1 MKIRQTAL
9 TLLSSAAVFTAI
21 GANLWSQISPNP
33 PNPTDGADRPSRT
46 RVRKEKLVRS
56 LFVAGELAPVRAVRI
71 SVPRFRE
78 RGQVPIQAMAPE
90 GSVVKA
96 GDALLQI
103 DNAQLIASL
112 NSEEINVHPGQAVH
126 VKIDALPDEKLTGKV
141 VSVGSVLRMRRW
153 DNPVKVI
160 DAVIELE
167 QKIGKLSPGMTA
179 TGQIEVERVANAL
192 LAPVKAVRE
201 KGGQVIVRVPA
212 AGESGEERAIRVG
225 RRNQQFVEVLEGL
238 REGEKVI
245 MP

>member
-21 GANLWSQISPNP
+21 GANLWGQISPNP
-33 PNPTDGADRPSRT
+33 PNPIDGADRPSRT

-56 LFVAGELAPVRAVRI
+56 FFVAGELTPVRAVRI

-112 NSEEINVHPGQAVH
+112 NSEEIN
-126 VKIDALPDEKLTGKV
+126 
-141 VSVGSVLRMRRW
+141 
-153 DNPVKVI
+153 
-160 DAVIELE
+160 IELE

-212 AGESGEERAIRVG
+212 AGESDEERAIRVG